1 MDVWPFSI
9 SIVSQRRPCP
19 AARAMAPGIKARHAE
34 AMAENMPGRRSDGRL
49 AGGGRGAAV
58 KRQRKAP
65 KGLALKQ
72 AFLLGP
78 FARQLAGAA
87 YRFGL
92 FAGPALRGF
101 FEILP
106 HFHFAENAFALQFL
120 FQGPKRLIDVIVA
133 NTDLYQWSSPSK
145 SVEFRTNYPKFR

>member
-9 SIVSQRRPCP
+9 FIVSPRRPCP
-19 AARAMAPGIKARHAE
+19 VARAAAPEIKARHAD
-34 AMAENMPGRRSDGRL
+34 AVAEKMLGCRSDGTVRRRG
-49 AGGGRGAAV
+49 AGAAV
-58 KRQRKAP
+58 KRQRKAQ

-72 AFLLGP
+72 AFLLRP
-78 FARQLAGAA
+78 LARQLAGAA
-87 YRFGL
+87 HRFGL

-106 HFHFAENAFALQFL
+106 HFHFAEDAFALQFL

-133 NTDLYQWSSPSK
+133 NTDLYQRSSPSK
-145 SVEFRTNYPKFR
+145 SVEFSAN

>member
-1 MDVWPFSI
+1 M
-9 SIVSQRRPCP
+9 
-19 AARAMAPGIKARHAE
+19 G
-34 AMAENMPGRRSDGRL
+34 GL

-133 NTDLYQWSSPSK
+133 NTDLYQRSSPSK
-145 SVEFRTNYPKFR
+145 SVEFSAN